1 MTRVTL
7 RQIKTELEKFKTL
20 DEKRQYLENII
31 KKTKSEKLKAKLQK
45 LLDEVLKHLEH
56 EAELT
61 KEAPL
66 EEKLGS
72 AKEPKIEISSG
83 FVSEVKYVPKPKGEA
98 SPLEKEVAKQ
108 PFFGPSAA
116 TVGVKYAPPSF
127 YEHQQRV
134 ESLKFYLSEQ
144 QQLVQKFTPGAW
156 QAMPNEQKRH
166 VRDFV
171 RQSLGLSEIS
181 SIEADR
187 VVNTYISDLFSAG
200 KPSEKYKTR
209 F

>member
-1 MTRVTL
+1 MTRITL
-7 RQIKTELEKFKTL
+7 KLIKAELEKFKTL
-20 DEKRQYLENII
+20 NEKRQYLENII
-31 KKTKSEKLKAKLQK
+31 KKTKSEKLKTRLQK
-45 LLDEVLKHLEH
+45 LLAEVLKHIGH
-56 EAELT
+56 ETELI
-61 KEAPL
+61 KEISL

-72 AKEPKIEISSG
+72 AKEAKIDISSG
-83 FVSEVKYVPKPKGEA
+83 FVPEIKYVPLPKTEI
-98 SPLEKEVAKQ
+98 SPLEKEVARQ

-116 TVGVKYAPPSF
+116 TVGVKYAPPNF

-144 QQLVQKFTPGAW
+144 QQLVQKFTPDAW

-166 VRDFV
+166 VKDFV

-187 VVNTYISDLFSAG
+187 IVKTYISDLFSTG

-209 F
+209 T